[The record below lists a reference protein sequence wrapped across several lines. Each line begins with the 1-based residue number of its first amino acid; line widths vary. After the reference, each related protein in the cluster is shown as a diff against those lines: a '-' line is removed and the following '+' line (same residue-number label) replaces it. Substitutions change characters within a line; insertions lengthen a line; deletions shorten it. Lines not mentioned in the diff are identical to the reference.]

1 VRKRVDQSLF
11 VNGRLPRLILI
22 VCCFAAFVACKA
34 EPERE
39 APSAPTSV
47 ASIETFLP
55 ESMRTIF
62 KRSCE
67 SCHGYDGHGIAGVAP
82 DMLRSSGRKPEEWE
96 NYFVNPLSLHPG
108 AQMPSTVWM
117 SQDEIKAVAA
127 FLANLPG
134 PNNHDSTPQPR

>member
-1 VRKRVDQSLF
+1 MRERFDPSPI
-11 VNGRLPRLILI
+11 VNDRLLSLILI
-22 VCCFAAFVACKA
+22 LCCFAAFAACRT

-47 ASIETFLP
+47 ASVETFLP

-67 SCHGYDGHGIAGVAP
+67 SCHGYDGRGITGVAP
-82 DMLRSSGRKPEEWE
+82 DMLHSFGRKPEEWE
-96 NYFVNPLSLHPG
+96 NYFVNPQSLHPG

-117 SQDEIKAVAA
+117 SQDEIKSVSA
-127 FLANLPG
+127 FLAKLPD
-134 PNNHDSTPQPR
+134 PNNRDSTPEPR